1 MPRCTRR
8 ASTERS
14 RGQVGRD
21 LLDASSL
28 FDPSFLAKTVST
40 SNLARVVL
48 WMVGALLSFSA
59 MAVSIRELSR
69 GGLSI
74 FEILAIRSGVALLVL
89 LVLLAVRP
97 ELRAYA
103 LPRRMRLNFLR
114 NTVHYAS
121 QFAWAISLTMLPLA
135 MVFALEFTMP
145 AWTVLMAPLLL
156 HEKMTKSRVGVVVLG
171 LIGVL
176 VILRPGVTAVNP
188 AAILVLLAAFG
199 YSITMITTKKL
210 TATETTF
217 GIVFWMAVIQ
227 FPLSLIGS
235 DLSAF
240 GSFGAAH
247 LLPALGVGVAG
258 LTSHYCLSNAFRAGD
273 ATLVV
278 PLDFMRIPLIAV
290 VGWAFYG
297 ERLDIFVLLGALII
311 IAGVI
316 WNLRAESARA
326 KPA

>member
-1 MPRCTRR
+1 MT
-8 ASTERS
+8 TH
-14 RGQVGRD
+14 
-21 LLDASSL
+21 
-28 FDPSFLAKTVST
+28 K
-40 SNLARVVL
+40 LARVVL
-48 WMVGALLSFSA
+48 WMLGALLSFSI

-74 FEILAIRSGVALLVL
+74 FEILAIRSGVALLVML
-89 LVLLAVRP
+89 IMLAVWP
-97 ELRAYA
+97 DLRIHVV
-103 LPRRMRLNFLR
+103 PRRMGLHLFR

-121 QFAWAISLTMLPLA
+121 QFSWALSLTMLPLA
-135 MVFALEFTMP
+135 TVFALEFTMP
-145 AWTVLMAPLLL
+145 AWTALLAVWFL
-156 HEKMTKSRVGVVVLG
+156 HERMTPSRLGVVVLG

-176 VILRPGVTAVNP
+176 VILRPGIASFNP

-199 YSITMITTKKL
+199 YAITMITTKKL
-210 TATETTF
+210 TLTETTF
-217 GIVFWMAVIQ
+217 AIIFWMAVIQ

-235 DLSAF
+235 KPAAFLSLDHH
-240 GSFGAAH
+240 H
-247 LLPALGVGVAG
+247 LLPALGVGTAG

-311 IAGVI
+311 VSGVL
-316 WNLRAESARA
+316 WNLRSEVAGAH
-326 KPA
+326 

>member
-1 MPRCTRR
+1 M
-8 ASTERS
+8 A
-14 RGQVGRD
+14 
-21 LLDASSL
+21 
-28 FDPSFLAKTVST
+28 T
-40 SNLARVVL
+40 SKLARVVL
-48 WMVGALLSFSA
+48 WMVGALLSFSV

-69 GGLSI
+69 AGLSI

-89 LVLLAVRP
+89 LVLLAARP
-97 ELRAYA
+97 DLREYA
-103 LPRRMRLNFLR
+103 RPRRMGLNLFR

-121 QFAWAISLTMLPLA
+121 QFSWALSLTMLPLA
-135 MVFALEFTMP
+135 TVFALEFTMP
-145 AWTVLMAPLLL
+145 AWTAVLAVWFL
-156 HEKMTKSRVGVVVLG
+156 HERMTPSRLGVVVLG

-176 VILRPGVTAVNP
+176 VILRPGIAGFNP

-199 YSITMITTKKL
+199 YAITMITTKQL
-210 TATETTF
+210 TMTETTF

-235 DLSAF
+235 DIGVF
-240 GSFGAAH
+240 VHFETRH
-247 LLPALGVGVAG
+247 ILPALGVGTAG
-258 LTSHYCLSNAFRAGD
+258 LTSHYCLSNAFRSGD

-311 IAGVI
+311 VSGVL
-316 WNLRAESARA
+316 WNLRSEAARA
-326 KPA
+326 H